1 MKIKSIRQLKSK
13 NIRGKKVL
21 LRSDFNVPIKN
32 GKISDKSKIV
42 KSLASIKYLRRYNA
56 KIILMSHLGRPEKNE
71 KSLSLKPVAK
81 VLSELLDQKVTLVKE
96 YRTCEGATVIAKMK
110 ERDIVLLENIRY
122 NKEEEKN
129 DDKFAK
135 ELASLGD
142 IYVNNA
148 FAVSHRKHAS
158 LVAIKKY
165 LPAYCGILL
174 QKEIENL
181 YKILKP
187 QSPFLAVVGG
197 AKMATKVAL
206 INNLAKKTKDTKI
219 LLGGAVA
226 NVFLLARGYEVG
238 KSLVNK
244 EYLKVAKK
252 FSPKN
257 IIMPLDAVVKNFKS
271 KKISV
276 KNIRDIGKGDIIL
289 DIGPETIKLYSNII
303 RKAKTIIWN
312 GPLGYFEDK
321 RFKNGTMAIAI
332 LIAARSTHKAFTVIG
347 GGETVEAVEAT
358 EMKDHINWISTGGGA
373 MLSFLSNK
381 KMPGL
386 KGIVKI

>member
-1 MKIKSIRQLKSK
+1 MKIKSIRQLKGK
-13 NIRGKKVL
+13 NLRGKKVL

-32 GKISDKSKIV
+32 GKIEDNSKIV

-56 KIILMSHLGRPEKNE
+56 KIILISHLGRPKNNE
-71 KSLSLKPVAK
+71 KSLSLKPIAGL
-81 VLSELLDQKVTLVKE
+81 LSELLDQEVVLVKK
-96 YRTCEGATVIAKMK
+96 YRTYEGANIIAKMK

-129 DDKFAK
+129 DNKFAK
-135 ELASLGD
+135 ELSSLGD
-142 IYVNNA
+142 LYINNA

-158 LVAIKKY
+158 LAAIKKY

-174 QKEIENL
+174 QKEVENL

-206 INNLAKKTKDTKI
+206 IKNLAKKTKDTKI

-226 NVFLLARGYEVG
+226 NVFLLSRGYEVG
-238 KSLVNK
+238 KSLVDK
-244 EYLKVAKK
+244 EYLKIAKK
-252 FSPKN
+252 FNAKK
-257 IIMPLDAVVKNFKS
+257 IIMPVDAIVKNSKS
-271 KKISV
+271 KKISL
-276 KNIRDIGKGDIIL
+276 KNIRSIGKDDIIF

-303 RKAKTIIWN
+303 KKAKTIIWN

-321 RFKNGTMAIAI
+321 NFKNGTMAIAG
-332 LIAARSTHKAFTVIG
+332 LIAARSSHKAFTVIG
-347 GGETVEAVEAT
+347 GGETVEAVDSAK
-358 EMKDHINWISTGGGA
+358 MKDHINWISTGGGA
-373 MLSFLSNK
+373 MLTFLSNK

-386 KGIVKI
+386 KGDC

>member
-13 NIRGKKVL
+13 NIRAKKVL

-56 KIILMSHLGRPEKNE
+56 KIILISHLGRPEKNE

-81 VLSELLDQKVTLVKE
+81 LLSELLDQKVTLVKE

-158 LVAIKKY
+158 LVAIRKY

-206 INNLAKKTKDTKI
+206 INNLVKKTKDTKI

-238 KSLVNK
+238 KSLVDK
-244 EYLKVAKK
+244 EYLKIAKK

-257 IIMPLDAVVKNFKS
+257 IIMPVDAVIKNS
-271 KKISV
+271 KTEKTSL
-276 KNIRDIGKGDIIL
+276 KNIRDIGKEDIIL

-321 RFKNGTMAIAI
+321 RFKNGTMAIAM
-332 LIAARSTHKAFTVIG
+332 LVAARSTHKAFTVIG

-358 EMKDHINWISTGGGA
+358 KMKDHINWISTGGGA
-373 MLSFLSNK
+373 MLSFLGNK

-386 KGIVKI
+386 KGIVKV

>member
-1 MKIKSIRQLKSK
+1 
-13 NIRGKKVL
+13 
-21 LRSDFNVPIKN
+21 
-32 GKISDKSKIV
+32 
-42 KSLASIKYLRRYNA
+42 
-56 KIILMSHLGRPEKNE
+56 
-71 KSLSLKPVAK
+71 
-81 VLSELLDQKVTLVKE
+81 
-96 YRTCEGATVIAKMK
+96 MK

-158 LVAIKKY
+158 LVAIRKY

-373 MLSFLSNK
+373 MLSFLGNK